1 MKERMKNMKIGKRL
15 QLSYAVVL
23 VLLVMGIAVSIAN
36 LVNIG
41 GKIQQFYEHPFQVS
55 ASANIMNERF
65 EGMQKAVF
73 RAISTEDEQ
82 ITAEAIQ
89 DAKDAAVLVQENL
102 AVVEELFLGD
112 KQIVETIKTKL
123 AELQPMRETVLE
135 MAAQQRNE
143 EAAAY
148 MEANN
153 IILIEEIQ
161 VYLDELIANAS
172 ETGDALITQVQTI
185 QTVAIIMLCILG
197 AGSVIISVL
206 FAKTITSSIVEPMH
220 EIEKVAGNLAN
231 GILDTS
237 IITYESQDEMG
248 SLSVN
253 MKKSM
258 EILTVIIRDVA
269 FLMGEIAEGD
279 LNIKSKNRD
288 AYVGE
293 FKPML
298 VAMGKMTDHV
308 SETIS
313 QINESADQV
322 TTGSEQMAESAQGLA
337 EGAAEQAG
345 AVEELNAT
353 IDNVAEIAKITT
365 EETQESY
372 EQVNKSV
379 MQAESSRQEMEKLMD
394 AMTRIDATSKEIENI
409 ISAIEDIAS
418 QTNLLS
424 LNASIEAARA
434 GEAGKGFAVV
444 ADQIGKLATD
454 SAESAA
460 NTRELIMKTLEEIK
474 TGNDISKSAAESFET
489 IIGEIENFA
498 GSAHATSQKSSEQYE
513 NLLQI
518 RDGIEQISGVVQ
530 SNSAAAEETS
540 ATSEELAA
548 QAVNLKALVGRFQL
562 KHN

>member
-231 GILDTS
+231 GILDTR

>member
-172 ETGDALITQVQTI
+172 ETGYTLITQVQTI

-379 MQAESSRQEMEKLMD
+379 MQAERSRQEMEKLMD

>member
-1 MKERMKNMKIGKRL
+1 MKEKMKNMKIGKRL

-23 VLLVMGIAVSIAN
+23 VLLVLGIAVSIAN

-41 GKIQQFYEHPFQVS
+41 NKIQQFYEHPFQVS

-82 ITAEAIQ
+82 ITTEAIQ

-135 MAAQQRNE
+135 MAAQQRNA
-143 EAAAY
+143 EAAEY
-148 MEANN
+148 MEAHN

-161 VYLDELIANAS
+161 VYLDELIADAS
-172 ETGDALITQVQTI
+172 KTGETLIAQVQTI
-185 QTVAIIMLCILG
+185 QTVAIIMLGILG
-197 AGSVIISVL
+197 AGSIIVSVL
-206 FAKTITSSIVEPMH
+206 FAKTITSSIVEPVN
-220 EIEKVAGNLAN
+220 EIEKVADNLAN

-237 IITYESQDEMG
+237 IITYEAQDEMG
-248 SLSVN
+248 SLSAN

-269 FLMGEIAEGD
+269 FLMGEIAKGD

-298 VAMGKMTDHV
+298 IAMGKMTDNV

-322 TTGSEQMAESAQGLA
+322 TTGSEQMAENAQGLA

-353 IDNVAEIAKITT
+353 IENVAEIAKVTT

-372 EQVNKSV
+372 EQVNKSA
-379 MQAESSRQEMEKLMD
+379 MQAESSRQEMEKLME
-394 AMTRIDATSKEIENI
+394 AMNRIDATSKEIENI

-460 NTRELIMKTLEEIK
+460 NTRELIMKTLEEIQ
-474 TGNDISKSAAESFET
+474 TGNNISKSAAESFET
-489 IIGEIENFA
+489 IIGEIGKFA
-498 GSAHATSQKSSEQYE
+498 EAAHTTSQKSSEQYE
-513 NLLQI
+513 SLLQI

-530 SNSAAAEETS
+530 SNSAAAEESS

-548 QAVNLKALVGRFQL
+548 QAENLKALVGRFQL